1 MIIAVTTITN
11 QENTQLDERF
21 GRAEYFYIFDTN
33 DKKGFFVE
41 NIAKFENEGAG
52 GKAAKSVFD
61 NKATVLI
68 TGELGNKAKTALNSF
83 EIKSY
88 KFGELQTINQVI
100 ENFENNKLMEI

>member
-1 MIIAVTTITN
+1 MMIAITTITN

-33 DKKGFFVE
+33 EKKGFFAE

-52 GKAAKSVFD
+52 GKAAKLVFD

-68 TGELGNKAKTALNSF
+68 TGELGNKAKTALNAF

-88 KFGELQTINQVI
+88 NFGDLKTINEVI
-100 ENFENNKLMEI
+100 KNFENNMLTEI